1 MGKSKKEKQQAYFFD
16 NKALLA
22 LILPL
27 VVEQLLAVL
36 VGMAVYYYMCNRY
49 YGTCIFRKIIY
60 PAYGIRQD

>member
-36 VGMAVYYYMCNRY
+36 RY
-49 YGTCIFRKIIY
+49 KML
-60 PAYGIRQD
+60 AYQRGKNNL

>member
-1 MGKSKKEKQQAYFFD
+1 MGKSKREKQQAYFFD

-36 VGMAVYYYMCNRY
+36 VGMADSIMIGRGGGVGSIVGGSDN
-49 YGTCIFRKIIY
+49 GTF
-60 PAYGIRQD
+60 D

>member
-27 VVEQLLAVL
+27 AAFLAYFGIQKSSPTYTL
-36 VGMAVYYYMCNRY
+36 
-49 YGTCIFRKIIY
+49 II
-60 PAYGIRQD
+60 R